1 MTERGSSG
9 GLTAGSARLCILPAR
24 ADVADA
30 VAGLLADAIRAA
42 PIAVLGLAT
51 GATMVPVY
59 RQLVAI
65 LRTQRIDAS
74 RVTTFNLDEYVGLD
88 RQHPQS
94 YHTYMARHLFL
105 PGGFSPGRTFVPD
118 GVAADLTAACDAYER
133 AIRAV
138 GGIDLQVL
146 GLGPNGHIG
155 FNEPGAAW
163 DSRTHVVDLSS
174 ETRRVNA
181 RFFRKSGAPVPHQA
195 VTMGLGTI
203 MEARRIAVVVL
214 GHAKAD
220 ILARVITSGPSLHYP
235 ATALAGHPCVTWYMD
250 EAAAG
255 RLPPF
260 LRK

>member
-1 MTERGSSG
+1 MTERGGSSG
-9 GLTAGSARLCILPAR
+9 LTVGNARLCILPAP

-30 VAGLLADAIRAA
+30 VARLLADTIRLD
-42 PIAVLGLAT
+42 PMVVLGLAT

-65 LRTQRIDAS
+65 LRTESIDAS
-74 RVTTFNLDEYVGLD
+74 RVTTFNLDEYVGLA

-118 GVAADLTAACDAYER
+118 GMAADWTAACDAYER
-133 AIRAV
+133 AIRAT

-163 DSRTHVVDLSS
+163 DTRTHVVDLSS

-181 RFFRKSGAPVPHQA
+181 RFFRKSGALVPRQA
-195 VTMGLGTI
+195 VSMGLGTI
-203 MEARRIAVVVL
+203 MEARRIAVVVF
-214 GHAKAD
+214 GHGKAD

-235 ATALAGHPCVTWYMD
+235 ATVLVGHPCVTWYVD
-250 EAAAG
+250 EAAAS
-255 RLPPF
+255 RLPKS